1 MLTIPSILTFNFTI
15 YESWENTF
23 VHPVLAQEPYEINS
37 KFRCLSG
44 AWVTMVLKL
53 LKRVDPV
60 AAGSSEAERAQAAQK
75 LKHRIIQQFRTLGF
89 DVYGNVKPGSDHDTY
104 ELVLALEDTQ
114 ESKRLGNIA
123 LIPPRILPHKI
134 TRNLTYDLR
143 NYYHVG
149 GILVWDKACW
159 RILRIVEGIRPL
171 SYRLET
177 IPKGVE
183 YSLVASMSLE
193 YLGEV
198 SIRQMDVLEELAN
211 HARHPARRVVRGLDP
226 LREFVVPQNV
236 KIAISSGDFD
246 FFGRL
251 DVKIQEVVSS
261 GE

>member
-1 MLTIPSILTFNFTI
+1 MLTIPSILTFNLTI
-15 YESWENTF
+15 YESGENTF

-44 AWVTMVLKL
+44 AWVTVVLKL
-53 LKRVDPV
+53 LKQVDPV

-114 ESKRLGNIA
+114 ESKRLGNIT
-123 LIPPRILPHKI
+123 LMPPRILPHKI
-134 TRNLTYDLR
+134 TRNLTYDLC

-159 RILRIVEGIRPL
+159 RILRIVEGIRSL
-171 SYRLET
+171 SYRLEN
-177 IPKGVE
+177 IPKSVE

-198 SIRQMDVLEELAN
+198 SMRQMDVLEELAN
-211 HARHPARRVVRGLDP
+211 HERHPARRVVRGLDP
-226 LREFVVPQNV
+226 LREFVIPKDVD
-236 KIAISSGDFD
+236 ISISVGTFD
-246 FFGRL
+246 SLGRINAK
-251 DVKIQEVVSS
+251 VR
-261 GE
+261 